1 MSQGFKIVLIENG
14 IQRVVAKTSNYEKAL
29 QLKNEWK
36 KNSKETQYY
45 VIQPDNVW
53 SYPNG

>member
-1 MSQGFKIVLIENG
+1 MNQGFKIVLIENG
-14 IQRVVAKTSNYEKAL
+14 IQRVVAKTTSYEKAL

-36 KNSKETQYY
+36 KSSKETQYY
-45 VIQPDNVW
+45 VIQPDNIW